1 MLNKQKISELSAT
14 AKRVLPSN
22 GEAWL
27 FGSQARGTSNEA
39 SDWDILILLDKERI
53 SLDDYDNFVYP
64 FLEIGWNID
73 AAVSPI
79 IYTKDNWER
88 MSFTPFYKNVTK
100 DKIRL

>member
-1 MLNKQKISELSAT
+1 M
-14 AKRVLPSN
+14 
-22 GEAWL
+22 
-27 FGSQARGTSNEA
+27 
-39 SDWDILILLDKERI
+39 
-53 SLDDYDNFVYP
+53 DDYDNFVYP
-64 FLEIGWNID
+64 FLEIGWDID